1 MSPRLRPNRR
11 KGFTIIEVTMAAGV
25 LALVLVTSVTT
36 MQAAF
41 TRIDGAR
48 STTLAGQ
55 ILQGEMEKLRL
66 RDWATISAYEAGP
79 AAVALGQPF
88 SSEAVTASRFSV
100 SRTVETVR
108 TDLRKVTFTVSWR
121 SADGRILSRSL
132 MTYYGRN
139 GMNDYYFNNI

>member
-1 MSPRLRPNRR
+1 
-11 KGFTIIEVTMAAGV
+11 MAAGV
-25 LALVLVTSVTT
+25 LALVLVTSITT

-48 STTLAGQ
+48 SATLAGQ

-66 RDWATISAYEAGP
+66 RDWSTVSAYDAGP
-79 AAVALGQPF
+79 SPVALGQPF
-88 SSEAVTASRFSV
+88 STDAVTAGRFSV
-100 SRTVETVR
+100 ARTVESIR
-108 TDLRKVTFTVSWR
+108 TDLRRVTFTVSWR
-121 SADGRILSRSL
+121 SADGRTLSRSL